1 MGYRA
6 AKPKKLGF
14 FKKMKLV
21 WEAKK
26 AGMRPTSE
34 GEKASTLAKTALFLF
49 LGGIALS
56 LVVNGLAV
64 TSTPIIATIA
74 ILAWLTSLVL
84 AMIVLSGD
92 ENRKSR
98 AIAKAVLIAHAV
110 IVLITLVLFVA
121 VIAALA
127 AW

>member
-1 MGYRA
+1 
-6 AKPKKLGF
+6 
-14 FKKMKLV
+14 
-21 WEAKK
+21 
-26 AGMRPTSE
+26 MRPTSE